1 MDGKKEL
8 CGVSKNEKMK
18 LQNVVQWK
26 GHCKHSMLNIAF
38 QLRNQ
43 AFAIQLP
50 KKNVSDVTKV
60 WTENYQNISR
70 SY

>member
-1 MDGKKEL
+1 MDGKKGL

-50 KKNVSDVTKV
+50 K
-60 WTENYQNISR
+60 
-70 SY
+70 